1 MNPYSAADVYA
12 EALALNESAFAGGH
26 YEVAYHLL
34 MTALHCAEE
43 LGDADRL
50 AAVSAL
56 ARGQQADLD
65 RAAPAHRL
73 ASGSAHGPRGVFE
86 MAAVTAGGARQR
98 VESDRWIAAHR
109 TRPTQ

>member
-1 MNPYSAADVYA
+1 MSAFPTADVYA
-12 EALALNESAFAGGH
+12 QALALNGSAFADGH
-26 YEVAYHLL
+26 YEVAFHLL
-34 MTALHCAEE
+34 MTALHCAED

-50 AAVSAL
+50 AEVSGVAG
-56 ARGQQADLD
+56 AQQRDLD

-73 ASGSAHGPRGVFE
+73 ASRSAHGPRGVFD

-109 TRPTQ
+109 SRPTQ